1 MKISKGLVVNLIALL
16 LVVASFFASGNLA
29 KYLYYSGLFAL
40 SGAITNQIAIYMIF
54 NKVPFLYGS
63 GIIELN
69 FEKFKTSIKN
79 MIMEQFFSKERI
91 DKFLKAELES
101 LNFAEIIEKIDFTPA
116 YESLKESIIESKFG
130 AALNLFGGE
139 SALESLK
146 VTFINK
152 LKSSII
158 SIVDSKAF
166 KEQIKSLK
174 TLSESD
180 TFTEKIDIIITEK
193 LDTLTPKDVRVLVE
207 KLIKEHLDWLVV
219 WGGLFGGLIGFLSTL
234 ISI

>member
-1 MKISKGLVVNLIALL
+1 MKLSKGLVVNLIALL
-16 LVVASFFASGNLA
+16 LVLSSFLVDNELS

-69 FEKFKTSIKN
+69 FEKFKASIKN

-91 DKFLKAELES
+91 EKFLKAEIDS
-101 LNFAEIIEKIDFTPA
+101 LNFVEIIDKIDFTPA
-116 YESLKESIIESKFG
+116 FESLKESIIDSKFG
-130 AALNLFGGE
+130 PALNLFGGE

-158 SIVDSKAF
+158 SIVESKAF

-174 TLSESD
+174 TLSHSD

-193 LDTLTPKDVRVLVE
+193 LDTLTPKDVRSLVE

-219 WGGLFGGLIGFLSTL
+219 WGGLFGGLIGLLSTVFV
-234 ISI
+234 